1 MDTIRNNI
9 SKKTLNTYIKTS
21 IVFIIITTLSLNSS
35 VFAQDDGA
43 RAYWNAREKTNIFS
57 FQYLVMSLDASDTKV
72 FAPGQYI
79 YGGADV
85 DANISFGTY
94 AHQFAFL
101 KRPSSIAV
109 NVIGGSVDA
118 NFNSSISPELLPPG
132 VDPDTAFSQSSSG
145 FGDPSVA
152 FSTNLIGTPR
162 LKSTVD
168 LLNYEPGFSMDL
180 GLLVSVPVGAYDND
194 KLVNLGL
201 NRWFGRVALPM
212 KYHFGVFATGYKS
225 SFEIT
230 PSVSLFGD
238 NDDFNAGQT
247 LKNDPIWQIESH
259 LTHDFAQNFY
269 GSIDVLYQNG
279 FQSELDG
286 VETGD
291 KLEIGSLGFS
301 MNYLI
306 QHNIMIRGGYS
317 SNVFGNDN
325 LNTSV
330 VKLQFVYMWNQT
342 EVNAKKLQGGE

>member
-1 MDTIRNNI
+1 MTTKGNNK
-9 SKKTLNTYIKTS
+9 SKKPLNALLQFK
-21 IVFIIITTLSLNSS
+21 IVFIIITILPLSSS
-35 VFAQDDGA
+35 LFAQDDGA
-43 RAYWNAREKTNIFS
+43 RAYWNAREKTNVFS
-57 FQYLVMSLDASDTKV
+57 FQYLAMNLDASDTKV
-72 FAPGQYI
+72 FAPGQYV

-85 DANISFGTY
+85 EANISFGTY

-101 KRPSSIAV
+101 KHPSSIAV
-109 NVIGGSVDA
+109 NIIGGSVDA
-118 NFNSSISPELLPPG
+118 NFKSSISPELLPPG
-132 VDPDTAFSQSSSG
+132 ITPDMAFSQSSSG
-145 FGDPSVA
+145 FGDPSIA

-180 GLLVSVPVGAYDND
+180 ALLVSVPIGSYEND

-212 KYHFGVFATGYKS
+212 KYHFGVFAAGYKS

-238 NDDFNAGQT
+238 NDDFNVGQT

-259 LTHDFAQNFY
+259 LTHDFARKFY
-269 GSIDVLYQNG
+269 GSLDMLYQNG
-279 FQSELDG
+279 FQSELNG
-286 VETGD
+286 VETGEN
-291 KLEIGSLGFS
+291 LEIGSLGFS

-306 QHNIMIRGGYS
+306 QDNIMIRGGFS
-317 SNVFGNDN
+317 SNVFGDNN

-330 VKLQFVYMWNQT
+330 VKLQFVYSWNKT
-342 EVNAKKLQGGE
+342 EVNANKLHGGD